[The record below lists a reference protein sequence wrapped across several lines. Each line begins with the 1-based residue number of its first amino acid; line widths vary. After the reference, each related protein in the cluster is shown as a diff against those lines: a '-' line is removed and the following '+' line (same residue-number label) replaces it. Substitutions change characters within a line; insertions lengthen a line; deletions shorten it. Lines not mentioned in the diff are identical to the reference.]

1 MIGCTHVHLMEQ
13 KISNEEE
20 NKRNEV
26 TGVRKYCVM
35 LRKWINFKYS
45 QINTI
50 WDDWSKSNLS
60 RGHIKVGDEWGYKEM
75 KEGRKK
81 ERDITEY

>member
-50 WDDWSKSNLS
+50 
-60 RGHIKVGDEWGYKEM
+60 
-75 KEGRKK
+75 
-81 ERDITEY
+81 